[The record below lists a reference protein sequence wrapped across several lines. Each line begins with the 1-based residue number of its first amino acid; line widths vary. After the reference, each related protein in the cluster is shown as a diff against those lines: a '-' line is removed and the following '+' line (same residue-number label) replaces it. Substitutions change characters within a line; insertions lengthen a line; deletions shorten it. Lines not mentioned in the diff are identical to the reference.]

1 MTAQERHFSRAPL
14 FQTLSMKQLVLAL
27 AATVALAPAASAR
40 VRAVHRPSPHQCA
53 FSLAPAWNGNIPAA
67 GVTRAAVL
75 VFGQSQACAGWAAYS
90 SDTWALVEA
99 APLDAQPAAYV
110 TIGANDQTT
119 PRTTTLI
126 VAGVRLQVTQEGASG
141 VISPPRSMGLIVN
154 GTFDKD
160 VSGWGWFARYPNGPG
175 LPQWSQIDANGSPA
189 SGSML
194 LRDADQ
200 SFTQSF
206 QQLQCVRITGKR
218 RYEFGVKVRTGGDQ
232 GEALVAFLTYAS
244 NDCSGNYVIRNVQ
257 TARPEPGVWQ
267 ALDYSQNVGAA
278 GSAILL
284 LGSAADVPPF
294 DVWFDDAYVREK

>member
-1 MTAQERHFSRAPL
+1 ML
-14 FQTLSMKQLVLAL
+14 FQTLFMKQLALAL
-27 AATVALAPAASAR
+27 VATLALAPAVSAR
-40 VRAVHRPSPHQCA
+40 VRAVHRPSPHQCT
-53 FSLAPAWNGNIPAA
+53 FSLAPTWNGAIPAA

-75 VFGQSQACAGWAAYS
+75 VFGQSQSCAAWAAYS
-90 SDTWALVEA
+90 SESWALIEA

-126 VAGVRLQVTQEGASG
+126 VAGVRLQVTQEGATG
-141 VISPPRSMGLIVN
+141 IIAPPRSMGLIVN
-154 GTFDKD
+154 GTFDND
-160 VSGWGWFARYPNGPG
+160 VAGWGWLARYPNGPG
-175 LPQWSQIDANGSPA
+175 VPQWSGLDANGSPA

-218 RYEFGVKVRTGGDQ
+218 RYDFGVKVRTGGDQ

-244 NDCSGNYVIRNVQ
+244 NDCSGNYTIRNVQ
-257 TARPEPGVWQ
+257 VARPEPGVWQ
-267 ALDYSQNVGAA
+267 AFDYSQNVGAA

-294 DVWFDDAYVREK
+294 DVWFDDAYLRER